1 MNNFNIEVANQIIV
15 EDLKNL
21 LSGLATHLFGDVPMR
36 WNEDY
41 FPFTEPSFEL
51 EIMFNNKWMEVL
63 GMMILLLI
71 MIIIVIIIKILLMK
85 TVCVTVID
93 SSNNDVIVSQL
104 FILFFYFYL
113 SSFFLGCGVIHKEVM
128 MNSDRGDRMG
138 WAFGLGLER
147 LAMILFAIPDIRW

>member
-1 MNNFNIEVANQIIV
+1 MLLFNRITTIHAISTTLLLFNSNAIFKVFVVYTSTIILTFTSTISLTILIIIVVVDMNNFNIEVANQIIV

-71 MIIIVIIIKILLMK
+71 MIIMMIIIKILLLK
-85 TVCVTVID
+85 TVIVID
-93 SSNNDVIVSQL
+93 SSNNDVI
-104 FILFFYFYL
+104 
-113 SSFFLGCGVIHKEVM
+113 E
-128 MNSDRGDRMG
+128 D
-138 WAFGLGLER
+138 
-147 LAMILFAIPDIRW
+147 

>member
-1 MNNFNIEVANQIIV
+1 MQLFKIFVLDTSAIILIFTSTTSLTILIIIVVVDMNNFNIEVANQVIV

-63 GMMILLLI
+63 GMMILLF
-71 MIIIVIIIKILLMK
+71 
-85 TVCVTVID
+85 
-93 SSNNDVIVSQL
+93 NNDNNNDDYINFVDEDGHSYISNDDVI
-104 FILFFYFYL
+104 
-113 SSFFLGCGVIHKEVM
+113 K
-128 MNSDRGDRMG
+128 D
-138 WAFGLGLER
+138 
-147 LAMILFAIPDIRW
+147 

>member
-1 MNNFNIEVANQIIV
+1 MNNNIKKSNSNNTSTTKTNSGNEARQLSFNLNAIFSKYLLYILCTIILIFTLTTSLTIFIIIVVVDMNNFNIEVVNQIIV

-63 GMMILLLI
+63 GMMMMIYI
-71 MIIIVIIIKILLMK
+71 VVVVENDYNFMIII
-85 TVCVTVID
+85 
-93 SSNNDVIVSQL
+93 
-104 FILFFYFYL
+104 
-113 SSFFLGCGVIHKEVM
+113 
-128 MNSDRGDRMG
+128 
-138 WAFGLGLER
+138 
-147 LAMILFAIPDIRW
+147 

>member
-1 MNNFNIEVANQIIV
+1 MQLFKIFVLYTSAIILIFTSTTSLTILIIIVVVDMNNFNIEVANQVIV

-63 GMMILLLI
+63 GMMILLF
-71 MIIIVIIIKILLMK
+71 
-85 TVCVTVID
+85 
-93 SSNNDVIVSQL
+93 NNDNNNDDYINFVDEDGHSYISNDDVI
-104 FILFFYFYL
+104 
-113 SSFFLGCGVIHKEVM
+113 K
-128 MNSDRGDRMG
+128 D
-138 WAFGLGLER
+138 
-147 LAMILFAIPDIRW
+147 